1 MKKVLTYITIFMTV
15 FSIQYGL
22 ASIAMVGVAS
32 IAMGCTYAENPKG
45 FVQLYTSASR
55 VSEQVVLSDGTCADI
70 IITSVCTKTTDICD
84 TQSSSIKVQCKGD
97 AGK

>member
-22 ASIAMVGVAS
+22 ASAV
-32 IAMGCTYAENPKG
+32 MGCTYSPTPEG
-45 FVQLYTSASR
+45 FVKLYVSASR

-70 IITSVCTKTTDICD
+70 IISSVCTTATDTCNTT
-84 TQSSSIKVQCKGD
+84 TSSIKVQCKGD